1 MKTSDDSLLVS
12 IQQSLLDSES
22 TVAPILLS
30 VRYLANRLGSDI
42 LKQWVRYESDGYPSE
57 VDVPD
62 YRTIDIAYKG
72 HFSGPFGSSLKNA
85 PIPNYLIEKL
95 VGKQSVTMRVR
106 QSIAEVDE
114 LVTRTKLKK
123 RGTLVVPGANDLM
136 LVLQGKVYPEYAC
149 NQVIG
154 EVSVSALASIQ
165 SVVRSR
171 LMDLTLEFENIAG
184 ASSIT
189 VGSNDQPGQTNQA
202 GVVNNITN
210 QVIYGNNYTV
220 STEGG
225 PFSLHSINIPSGDK
239 SALRA
244 ALIRLGLDEN
254 SASDLTNVIAEDNST
269 NSESLGS
276 KTKEWISKNVADAVK
291 GVITNIVVE
300 FAQRF
305 HGNL

>member
-1 MKTSDDSLLVS
+1 MLKKTDDTLLVS
-12 IQQSLLDSES
+12 IQKSLLDSDS
-22 TVAPILLS
+22 KVAPILLS

-42 LKQWVRYESDGYPSE
+42 LEQWVSHEAEGYPTQGA
-57 VDVPD
+57 VPE
-62 YRTIDIAYKG
+62 YRTIEISYKG
-72 HFSGPFGSSLKNA
+72 HFSGPFGSGIKNA
-85 PIPNYLIEKL
+85 PIPSYLIENIA
-95 VGKQSVTMRVR
+95 GKQHITMQVR
-106 QSIAEVDE
+106 QSIAEIDE
-114 LVTRTKLKK
+114 LVARTKSKK
-123 RGTLVVPGANDLM
+123 RGTLVVPGANNLM
-136 LVLQGKVYPEYAC
+136 LLLQDRVYEGYAC

-189 VGSNDQPGQTNQA
+189 VGPNDQAGHSDQA
-202 GVVNNITN
+202 DIVNNITN
-210 QVIYGNNYTV
+210 QVVHGNNYSV
-220 STEGG
+220 STKGG

-244 ALIRLGLDEN
+244 ALIRTGLDEN
-254 SASDLTNVIAEDNST
+254 SASDLTNAIAEDNST

-276 KTKEWISKNVADAVK
+276 KTKKWISKNVAGAAR

-305 HGNL
+305 HGN